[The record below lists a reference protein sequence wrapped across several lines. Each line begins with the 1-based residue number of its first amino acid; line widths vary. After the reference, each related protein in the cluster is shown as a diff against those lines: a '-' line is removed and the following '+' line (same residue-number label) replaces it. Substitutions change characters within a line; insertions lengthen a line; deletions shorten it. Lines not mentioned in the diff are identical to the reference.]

1 MVCLICK
8 GLNNLEDNASISDKP
23 LLDLKPFQTVNIA
36 FDLASLKLEADRR
49 SGLQMKF
56 FIDPVIFLKILLVF
70 AATIEEL
77 LLVFLVLL
85 QLFSYCILIVLI
97 AF

>member
-1 MVCLICK
+1 
-8 GLNNLEDNASISDKP
+8 
-23 LLDLKPFQTVNIA
+23 
-36 FDLASLKLEADRR
+36 
-49 SGLQMKF
+49 MKF

-85 QLFSYCILIVLI
+85 QLFSYCISFVFI
-97 AF
+97 AS